1 MESIDPIHL
10 SEPGLVVLDITGA
23 DEATVQAA
31 VAEVARLWAA
41 SGSPKVRR
49 IPGEPGVTARMYADL
64 RRPGSPGNSL
74 GMPVGEFL
82 GILSTGLVIAAA
94 TWIVRRVG
102 ARRGLQAEPPVTG
115 RPPSPRTR
123 TD

>member
-1 MESIDPIHL
+1 MESIDPLHL
-10 SEPGLVVLDITGA
+10 SEPALVVLDITGA

-31 VAEVARLWAA
+31 VAEVARLWAT
-41 SGSPKVRR
+41 SGSPKARR

-64 RRPGSPGNSL
+64 RRPGNSP

-82 GILSTGLVIAAA
+82 GSLSAGLVIAAA
-94 TWIVRRVG
+94 TWTVRRVR
-102 ARRGLQAEPPVTG
+102 ARRALQAEPPVTG
-115 RPPSPRTR
+115 RPPSSRTR